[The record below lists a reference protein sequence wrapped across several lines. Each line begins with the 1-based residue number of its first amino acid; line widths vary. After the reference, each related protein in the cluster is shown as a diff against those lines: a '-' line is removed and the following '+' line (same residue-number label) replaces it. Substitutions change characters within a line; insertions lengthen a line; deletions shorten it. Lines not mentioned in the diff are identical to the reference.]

1 MNLFASWG
9 VGRRCD
15 HRSRASG
22 FESCDYRRRTSTHRS
37 LAGEGRAGQ
46 EPLEALNI
54 ILEEIFPQ
62 LAAHVPGVV
71 DAQNL
76 LSDPSQNVAGT
87 TRHRRASSVGDK
99 RILDLEKKGLGASR
113 RVVCKW
119 LAIWRGWRGEQNSIV
134 RAGDDSWLLIAAQ
147 V

>member
-9 VGRRCD
+9 VRRGYD
-15 HRSRASG
+15 RRSRASG
-22 FESCDYRRRTSTHRS
+22 FESCDYRWRTSTHSS

-46 EPLEALNI
+46 ELLETLNV
-54 ILEEIFPQ
+54 ILEESFPQ
-62 LAAHVPGVV
+62 LAAHVPGVI

-99 RILDLEKKGLGASR
+99 RILDQEKKGLGGSR
-113 RVVCKW
+113 RVVCK
-119 LAIWRGWRGEQNSIV
+119 
-134 RAGDDSWLLIAAQ
+134 
-147 V
+147 